1 MHFQKQEPEG
11 GTVLKSVRNED
22 ESESTVKQFNAK
34 SSSLPFGQ
42 PIGFSSIGGP
52 TYLTA
57 QTLIQQVAYS
67 LSDKLFTYSP
77 ETFDLDAS
85 VKDWAASSTTNAYG
99 YTTSVSSM
107 QTRTGA
113 GSIALGYMFSKD
125 FDLSKRHIPQSLLAS
140 AASLNHL
147 HQALDQLSLLYSVA
161 NPFVAHIA
169 AVDYAAGSS
178 SGLVTDYT
186 LALNIAEELGLGLVS
201 SSSAYE
207 VQHMSLLSTLL
218 ATILPTIH
226 IYDGIKVGRET
237 VRVIDVL
244 TQTGLESAYTTVSK
258 EIAKASKK
266 ASVED
271 RVSQL
276 LVAFNNELGT
286 GYEPFEYHGH
296 NSPETVLVVFGTD

>member
-1 MHFQKQEPEG
+1 MRLEKQEPEG
-11 GTVLKSVRNED
+11 DAVLKSVWNED
-22 ESESTVKQFNAK
+22 ESESTMKQFK
-34 SSSLPFGQ
+34 TISSNLPFGQ
-42 PIGFSSIGGP
+42 PIAFSSIGGP

-67 LSDKLFTYSP
+67 LSDKLYTYSP

-85 VKDWAASSTTNAYG
+85 VKDWAASNTTNAYG

-140 AASLNHL
+140 TASLKHL

-178 SGLVTDYT
+178 SGLVTDYAS
-186 LALNIAEELGLGLVS
+186 ALGVADELGFGLVS
-201 SSSAYE
+201 SSS
-207 VQHMSLLSTLL
+207 V
-218 ATILPTIH
+218 
-226 IYDGIKVGRET
+226 
-237 VRVIDVL
+237 
-244 TQTGLESAYTTVSK
+244 
-258 EIAKASKK
+258 
-266 ASVED
+266 
-271 RVSQL
+271 
-276 LVAFNNELGT
+276 
-286 GYEPFEYHGH
+286 
-296 NSPETVLVVFGTD
+296 